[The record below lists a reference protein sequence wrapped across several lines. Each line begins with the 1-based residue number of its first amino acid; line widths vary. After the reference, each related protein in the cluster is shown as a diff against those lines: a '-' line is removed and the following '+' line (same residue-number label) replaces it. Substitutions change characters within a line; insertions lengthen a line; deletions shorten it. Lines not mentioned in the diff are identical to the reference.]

1 MNGAVGRQ
9 LETIRVK
16 YLVLTE
22 VAFCF
27 ALPAYFL
34 FWGIL
39 SLPIWLL
46 GAGNGAAFASIH
58 ALCVVGGLLG
68 VIGLVLVV
76 RYLLRA
82 QPPRMRWA
90 VVVPLM
96 AAGLVSIW
104 TTMTGQFAGFGLNW
118 FSVLSTVVPT
128 LCTIHLLWLSLRKSR
143 NESPNKPLQETC
155 EDARA

>member
-1 MNGAVGRQ
+1 MKPRAM
-9 LETIRVK
+9 K

-46 GAGNGAAFASIH
+46 GAGSGAAFALIH
-58 ALCVVGGLLG
+58 ALCIVGGLLG
-68 VIGLVLVV
+68 VIGLVRVV
-76 RYLLRA
+76 RYLLRT
-82 QPPRMRWA
+82 QPSRMRWY

-96 AAGLVSIW
+96 AAGLLSIW
-104 TTMTGQFAGFGLNW
+104 TTMTGQFAGFGLDW
-118 FSVLSTVVPT
+118 FSVLSTIAPT
-128 LCTIHLLWLSLRKSR
+128 VCTIHLLWLSLRKSR
-143 NESPNKPLQETC
+143 SESPNKPMQATC